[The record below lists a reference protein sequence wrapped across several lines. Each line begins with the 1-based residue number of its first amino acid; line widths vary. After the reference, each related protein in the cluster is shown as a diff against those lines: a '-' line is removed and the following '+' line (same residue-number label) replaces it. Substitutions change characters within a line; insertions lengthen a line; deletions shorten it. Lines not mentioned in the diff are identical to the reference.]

1 MRTIYR
7 YLCVFML
14 SAVCGVAA
22 AQNLDPTVVVD
33 RAYEG
38 KLVEFHKPAL
48 EMSVPDSVMRF
59 DLDFDYS
66 VFENP
71 YKGSYEFNP
80 YLLSMKPSVTSDAE
94 GKFYLR
100 AGAGYSLRPEL
111 DMVWSPKMKNNGLS
125 LDVYARHRS
134 YFGEY
139 QKMTAEM
146 SSLPYMVDDVAQASN
161 GGFMS
166 SKAGLSI
173 GYDWKKTSVDFSA
186 GYYGLHRFL
195 SGNAMLN
202 YNAVDADF
210 SVGTRAGY
218 GDGLVYD
225 IDASFRHASD
235 NGVNENNLEADIVFA
250 TPVKKGGRFAL
261 DLGFGLDG
269 YSGAVS
275 GNASVVSITPRYVYR
290 KGILDADLGLKI
302 SKVVVDTTS
311 RLFIHNAKE
320 QIVYPDVTVRLA
332 LVRDALSFF
341 IKAGGGNTIYSNADL
356 LERNM
361 FLDIRN
367 RRLDQ
372 VGVNFGSDMG
382 VGVERIS
389 AKAGFDGRFGSRF
402 SWNLHAGYVDYASA
416 IHDAAYPLAGLFG
429 MDYVPYKTWN
439 GTFEW
444 LWKSDRFMAD
454 GTVTY
459 RNVWGGVFGSDRYLP
474 AVVIGGVFRPAAV
487 TGDVSFEYN
496 YNKRIFAGINCA
508 FSTSRECED
517 GLFVIPGYA
526 DLGVSAEYVTSGS
539 LSFWLRGGNLLGM
552 SIQRNP
558 LFAVKG
564 PYFTL
569 GICLKL

>member
-38 KLVEFHKPAL
+38 KLAEFHKPAL

-66 VFENP
+66 VFDNP

-146 SSLPYMVDDVAQASN
+146 SSLPYMVDDVAQVSN

-218 GDGLVYD
+218 GLVYD

-402 SWNLHAGYVDYASA
+402 SWNLHAGYADYASA
-416 IHDAAYPLAGLFG
+416 ILDAAYPLAGLFG